1 MKAFFAVIGIALLAV
16 VLVLVM
22 AALLAYPIMLLWNGL
37 LPELFG
43 FKVITFWQAMGLCV
57 LIHLL
62 FPGSSGSSSK

>member
-43 FKVITFWQAMGLCV
+43 FKVITFWQAMGLFV